1 MLRKPRPD
9 SVIGSQLPP
18 VIKDDVDAM
27 LFGGSSY
34 KDVQERLAEDGITL
48 SQEAIRRD

>member
-18 VIKDDVDAM
+18 IIKDDVDAM
-27 LFGGSSY
+27 LFPA
-34 KDVQERLAEDGITL
+34 RLTKMSRNAWPRTV
-48 SQEAIRRD
+48 

>member
-18 VIKDDVDAM
+18 IIKDDVDTM
-27 LFGGSSY
+27 LLSGESYRKVQQRLEEDGSS
-34 KDVQERLAEDGITL
+34 
-48 SQEAIRRD
+48 

>member
-18 VIKDDVDAM
+18 IIKDDVDAM
-27 LFGGSSY
+27 LFSGASY
-34 KDVQERLAEDGITL
+34 KDVRNAWPRTV
-48 SQEAIRRD
+48 